1 MLRRRVSSSVIA
13 AIDYDDERR
22 LLDVEFRSGTVYRY
36 FKVPVHV
43 FEGLCAAPSIGE
55 YFNALIKDAYVW
67 EQLR

>member
-13 AIDYDDERR
+13 AIGHDDERR

-43 FEGLCAAPSIGE
+43 FEALCAAPSVGE
-55 YFNALIKDAYVW
+55 YFNAHIKDAYIW